1 LLSGIESFIKYK
13 ENIFGEKTVLLR
25 NLSTGMYLLHAP
37 LMDVYG
43 IIAFAVVFPFSN
55 EVKCLIIV
63 AVAFLICMISYSKFP
78 KIGNYLK

>member
-1 LLSGIESFIKYK
+1 
-13 ENIFGEKTVLLR
+13 
-25 NLSTGMYLLHAP
+25 MYLLHAP